1 MAQRREL
8 HTKLKEILGS
18 DYVYFQSPRNVRLQ
32 FPCIIY
38 GLKRYDVKHADN
50 TKYLGTKGYTI
61 TYISH
66 DPDDSTWEDILELPL
81 SSFDRFYTA
90 DDLNH
95 WVLELYY

>member
-1 MAQRREL
+1 MGKRIDL
-8 HTKLKEILGS
+8 HKKLRKILGS
-18 DYVYFQSPRNVRLQ
+18 DQIYFQPPRNVQLK

-38 GLKRYDVKHADN
+38 DLNRYDIKYADDK
-50 TKYLGTKGYTI
+50 KYLGTKGYTV
-61 TYISH
+61 TYVSP

-81 SSFDRFYTA
+81 SSFNRFFTA